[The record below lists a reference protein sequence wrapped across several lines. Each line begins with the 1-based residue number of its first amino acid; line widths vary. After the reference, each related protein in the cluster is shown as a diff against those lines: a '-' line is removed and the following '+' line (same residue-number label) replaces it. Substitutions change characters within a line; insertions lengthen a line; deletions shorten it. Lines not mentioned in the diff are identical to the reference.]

1 LTSDEVAIMSVKK
14 LGPDKFLIEFSW
26 FEGGRRCRLR
36 RTVFGSQKAAREWE
50 AKLKNAARMGEL
62 LRDDHEHERPTFSE
76 FAKEWTDTY
85 VKANNKPSEQATKES
100 FLRVHLKPFFGAQRL
115 MDITVRDI
123 ERYKALKVAD
133 KLSPKTVNLHLTTLR
148 KLFQCAVDWGIV
160 ENNPVAR
167 VAKLKDRKDKWSFLN
182 FEEAD
187 KFMAAVPRHWK
198 PLFLCALRTGMR
210 QGEILGLRWQDVD
223 FSRRML
229 RVENSL
235 YKDKL
240 LPTKSYGRR
249 DIRMSTDL
257 LEALLP
263 LRNNGSDYVFPAQDG
278 GPLHRK
284 TLNRPLASANKGL
297 ATKSIRFH
305 DLRHTAASHMVMAGV
320 PIKIVQEILGH
331 SSLQMVLRYAHVTP
345 EARGEAVDLLE
356 KRLEAERAKQVD
368 EKWTLDDEKEKS
380 ASATA

>member
-1 LTSDEVAIMSVKK
+1 MSVKK

-85 VKANNKPSEQATKES
+85 VKANNKPGEQANKES
-100 FLRVHLKPFFGAQRL
+100 CLKLHLLPVFGGRRL
-115 MDITVRDI
+115 DEITARDV
-123 ERYKALKVAD
+123 ERFKADKVAAGYA
-133 KLSPKTVNLHLTTLR
+133 PQTVNLHLACLR
-148 KLFQCAVDWGIV
+148 KLLQCAVVWGMLQT
-160 ENNPVAR
+160 NPMCR
-167 VAKLKDRKDKWSFLN
+167 VAKLKDRREKWSFLT

-187 KFMAAVPRHWK
+187 RFMAAVPKHWT

-320 PIKIVQEILGH
+320 PIKTIQELLGH
-331 SSLQMVLRYAHVTP
+331 SDLKMTLRYAHLTP
-345 EARGEAVDLLE
+345 ESRGEAVDLLE

-368 EKWTLDDEKEKS
+368 EKWTSDAAARLSDS
-380 ASATA
+380 ANP